1 MDEATKQQL
10 IGVDP
15 FATYVV
21 GAKLSSKKML
31 LQIDRLDRRLTT
43 VDNKMSQIQNATER
57 YVRAKENISNVLIEI
72 EKINEYFKVAKMVEP
87 VIKTGLTTRQRE
99 AFFTAVT
106 HLHTAQQFFIS
117 RKKDIKASVQALK
130 TVDALIKKAVGC
142 CVEELEKLLKSYG
155 KTVELVEGQYR
166 LIVPDASVSA
176 MIRDIKDICETL
188 DINDHIEH
196 LEIFQRV
203 RIAHVL
209 SDLQAHET
217 ASLVAWEGLLQDAP
231 YQKGTHPLKS
241 YAALALETLRGEL
254 QLWRATLLFDS
265 NNNNNINN
273 NSSSSSSSG
282 RAKRFKAT
290 ASVYAAIADAIVLEM
305 QRVLSPLLFDEDPEE
320 VGTTSM
326 IDPSSSSSSSA
337 VGKKKRGVLQLK
349 GVIKFKFLKRKPL
362 IQNGVLDLINRQS
375 NAFLI
380 RLDMLDIFM
389 KCYHE
394 MKHLCL
400 AALSVDAME
409 LSSKQVRFH
418 QTPNKSAVGVG
429 SLEAES
435 SAVEALT
442 TMRDA
447 IVEACVDSIAQLLV
461 STQGKKTTSSSQ
473 AVGVVA
479 TVGGGEDDQL
489 TCDLQPITGNVL
501 YCCKELIHFTYVYR
515 QMYELAMEID
525 VTMPA
530 NAPSLTDLIATLLDN
545 LFKTLQRKGQKLDP
559 VGKTPLSSSTT
570 HRQLNLKGHA
580 LFDAGEK
587 DASEYLLWSKKHLF
601 LANNLYSLHTYLQE
615 KKKELES
622 YAGSTSAA
630 GGGGA
635 ASAVA
640 GGGPGGGRS
649 GVHHGIDSMRQILK
663 LSEAVEKQLHDA
675 NDMFCETIAAASS
688 ITAHEM
694 ETFAVEYNAADK
706 ITKTKLLKA
715 KFSLFNS
722 AMDALLTQQGEWRV
736 SSAGLREHLGNL
748 LVAKI
753 CRFYTPFFDTYS
765 STNFSRKHMEEYL
778 RFPPKDVERA
788 LRYFFG
794 KS

>member
-1 MDEATKQQL
+1 MEETL
-10 IGVDP
+10 NGTDP
-15 FATYVV
+15 FATFVV

-43 VDNKMSQIQNATER
+43 VDNKMTHIQNATER
-57 YVRAKENISNVLIEI
+57 YVRAKDNISNVLIEI

-87 VIKTGLTTRQRE
+87 IIKGGLTTRQHE
-99 AFFTAVT
+99 AFFSAVT
-106 HLHTAQQFFIS
+106 QLHTAQQFFIS

-130 TVDALIKKAVGC
+130 TVDALIKKAVTC
-142 CVEELEKLLKSYG
+142 CLEELEKLLKSYG

-166 LIVPDASVSA
+166 LIVPDAQVSNT
-176 MIRDIKDICETL
+176 IRDIKGICETL
-188 DINDHIEH
+188 DINGHTDH
-196 LEIFQRV
+196 LEIYQRV

-209 SDLQAHET
+209 GDLQAHEA
-217 ASLVAWEGLLQDAP
+217 ASLAAWEGLLQDAP

-254 QLWRATLLFDS
+254 QLWRSTLLFD
-265 NNNNNINN
+265 NR
-273 NSSSSSSSG
+273 NSSG
-282 RAKRFKAT
+282 TDNTKRYKEA
-290 ASVYAAIADAIVLEM
+290 ASVYASIADAIVLEI
-305 QRVLSPLLFDEDPEE
+305 QRVLSPLLFDDELED
-320 VGTTSM
+320 VGNMAST
-326 IDPSSSSSSSA
+326 DPSSSSA

-362 IQNGVLDLINRQS
+362 IQNGVPDLINRQS
-375 NAFLI
+375 NSFLI

-389 KCYHE
+389 KCYNE

-400 AALSVDAME
+400 SALTIDAME

-418 QTPNKSAVGVG
+418 QTLNKSVVGGG
-429 SLEAES
+429 SMDGDS

-461 STQGKKTTSSSQ
+461 STQGKKTSSSSQ
-473 AVGVVA
+473 STAVVA
-479 TVGGGEDDQL
+479 AAVAAAAAGEDDQL

-515 QMYELAMEID
+515 QMYDLAIEID

-530 NAPSLTDLIATLLDN
+530 HAPSLTDLIATLLDN
-545 LFKTLQRKGQKLDP
+545 LFKTLQRKAQKLDP
-559 VGKTPLSSSTT
+559 VGKTPLSSSA

-587 DASEYLLWSKKHLF
+587 DASDYLLWSKKHLF

-615 KKKELES
+615 KKKELET
-622 YAGSTSAA
+622 YASNASAA
-630 GGGGA
+630 GGGG
-635 ASAVA
+635 
-640 GGGPGGGRS
+640 GGGGGRS
-649 GVHHGIDSMRQILK
+649 GGHLGVDSMKQILK
-663 LSEAVEKQLHDA
+663 LSEAVEKHLHDA
-675 NDMFCETIAAASS
+675 NDSFCETVAAASS
-688 ITAHEM
+688 ITTDEM
-694 ETFAVEYNAADK
+694 ETFTVEYNAADK
-706 ITKTKLLKA
+706 VTKTKLLKA

-765 STNFSRKHMEEYL
+765 ATSFSKKHMEDYL